1 MDVVLKYGQT
11 ECRLQIPDKADVTI
25 LRPATLPPVE
35 DLHTALE
42 EVLAHPLDSP
52 SLPEFVREIAPKTI
66 AIAVPDETRPAP
78 LGVILPVLLK
88 QIESAAPGLDA
99 SAITIIVGGGLHQPM
114 DDRAL
119 CRIIPPGVA
128 SQCTI
133 VAHDALNSR
142 IADLGL
148 TSRGTP
154 VLVNARFAEADLK
167 IVVGQIDPH
176 QFVGFTGGSKGA
188 VIGLAA
194 AETIEH
200 NHGLMFDDRAK
211 VGRLSG
217 NPVREDLNEAGRMLG
232 IHLVVNLV
240 LDSDKQPVSALAGH
254 PVSVLKAGA
263 EVCRSVYGVKI
274 SDKFD
279 VVIASC
285 GGYPRDICLYQAQK
299 GLNLASQA
307 LKEGGKIL
315 LLAACPQGV
324 GDDVYYEYVSRFR
337 THQEVL
343 EHFRSLGFKMG
354 AHKAYLFGRT
364 LDKFDVAIAS
374 ELDAEILDRC
384 LLRSAEPEAQ
394 IRHWVEEFEGTPR
407 VAVVPN
413 ANTTFFVAES
423 RP

>member
-1 MDVVLKYGQT
+1 MHVVLKYG
-11 ECRLQIPDKADVTI
+11 EAERRLEIPEKADVTI
-25 LRPATLPPVE
+25 LRPATLPPVK
-35 DLHTALE
+35 DLKIALE
-42 EVLAHPLDSP
+42 EALAHPLDNP
-52 SLPEFVREIAPKTI
+52 SFQETIRTIAPKTV
-66 AIAVPDETRPAP
+66 AIAVPDETRPSP

-88 QIESAAPGLDA
+88 QIESIAPHLDA
-99 SAITIIVGGGLHQPM
+99 SAISIIVGGGLHQPM
-114 DDRAL
+114 ADHAL
-119 CRIIPPGVA
+119 RRIIPPTVA
-128 SQCTI
+128 ARCTI
-133 VAHDALNSR
+133 VAHDAINSR
-142 IADLGL
+142 MADLGL

-194 AETIEH
+194 AKTIEH
-200 NHGLMFDDRAK
+200 NHGLMFDSRAQ
-211 VGRLSG
+211 VGRLSD
-217 NPVREDLNEAGRMLG
+217 NPVREDLNEAGRMVG

-254 PVSVLKAGA
+254 PVSVLTAGA

-274 SDKFD
+274 SGKFD
-279 VVIASC
+279 VVVASC
-285 GGYPRDICLYQAQK
+285 GGHPRDICLYQAQK
-299 GLNLASQA
+299 GLNLASQT
-307 LKEGGKIL
+307 LKHGGKIL

-337 THQEVL
+337 TPQEVL

-364 LDKFDVAIAS
+364 LDNFDVAIAS
-374 ELDAEILDRC
+374 ELDTAILDRC
-384 LLRSAEPEAQ
+384 LLRSAEPEEQ
-394 IRHWVEEFEGTPR
+394 IRRWIEEFEGTPR

-413 ANTTFFVAES
+413 ANTTFFVAE
-423 RP
+423 